1 MKKVMF
7 RVIAAVL
14 AVVVIWVGMA
24 LFYVRN
30 QSAIMGSLYSIK
42 HEMTGFPQGEIV
54 LLGSSSIQIWND
66 SEWDLA
72 PFKTTNVGISG
83 SIVKDWFPL
92 VDKLIVP
99 FHPKAVLVYVG
110 SNDIHALNRTPED
123 VAADAEKLLD
133 DIHAKLPNAVLYY
146 VSVYTSENTAEMRPQ
161 DERMNE
167 LTKAMTERKGYRF
180 IDVASSLLNADGSLR
195 QDVFLFD
202 NVHLNKTGYALW
214 APVVRAAF
222 GEDFKD

>member
-1 MKKVMF
+1 MKKVVF
-7 RVIAAVL
+7 RVVAAVL
-14 AVVVIWVGMA
+14 AVAVIWVGTA
-24 LFYVRN
+24 LFYAKN
-30 QSAIMGSLYSIK
+30 QSAIMGALYRIK
-42 HEMTGFPQGEIV
+42 HEIAGFPQGEI
-54 LLGSSSIQIWND
+54 LLIGSSSIQIWNN
-66 SEWDLA
+66 SEYDLA
-72 PFKTTNVGISG
+72 PFKTNNVGISG
-83 SIVKDWFPL
+83 SIVSDWVPL

-110 SNDIHALNRTPED
+110 SNDIHALNRAPED

-133 DIHAKLPNAVLYY
+133 DIHKKLPNAVIYY
-146 VSVYTSENTAEMRPQ
+146 VSVYTSENTANLRPQ

-167 LTKAMTERKGYRF
+167 LAKEMSARKGYRF

-214 APVVRAAF
+214 SPVVRAAF
-222 GEDFKD
+222 SEDFNN